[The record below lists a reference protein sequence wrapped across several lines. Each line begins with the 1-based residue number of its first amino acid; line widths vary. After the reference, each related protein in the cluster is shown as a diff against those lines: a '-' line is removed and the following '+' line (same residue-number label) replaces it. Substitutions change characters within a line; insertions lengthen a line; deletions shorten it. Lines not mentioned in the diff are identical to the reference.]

1 MFGSFSWAVPVFVA
15 LSTFGGVNGIL
26 FTSARLFLIG
36 AQEGQLPEVFSFI
49 HIKTYT
55 PVVSLVFTVSKKNSM
70 KIAKKNFFF
79 FKTLFQCAMSC
90 LMLVSSD
97 AIQLINYFSQILWLS
112 VAASIAGLLWLRYK
126 RPDAHRPIKV
136 NLAIPIIFLACCL
149 FLTIVPAYTE
159 PVNTGMSKNK
169 IIH

>member
-1 MFGSFSWAVPVFVA
+1 
-15 LSTFGGVNGIL
+15 
-26 FTSARLFLIG
+26 
-36 AQEGQLPEVFSFI
+36 
-49 HIKTYT
+49 
-55 PVVSLVFTVSKKNSM
+55 
-70 KIAKKNFFF
+70 
-79 FKTLFQCAMSC
+79 MSC

-159 PVNTGMSKNK
+159 PVNTGMSNMKLFIKNEYEFSNKK
-169 IIH
+169 IFLVIGLAITLSGIPVYYITIGWESKPRWISNLRGKPKNNFRPQKAWR